1 MIRETIIFSSIIFV
15 LMGGSVQTQV
25 SVAEAMAQAGQTP
38 GSVEEFV
45 QQFYFEGVP
54 YDQAS
59 QYGQDAVP
67 KLLAMLNDPKE
78 KAYRSN
84 IIVTLG
90 IIGDDRA
97 VEPMLN
103 VLEGGGDQLKPE
115 DFAAKSSVLM
125 SLGYL
130 INKSQNEKALAYLK
144 SHTTPEGWQGSQ
156 LTTAEG
162 LQASTDER
170 SQQLS
175 TLAVIG
181 LALSGHP
188 EAKTTLRSL
197 GENVKAMGTTKFA
210 KQMGSVVDE
219 AMKAHETIAKDGL
232 AAYYQKAKR

>member
-1 MIRETIIFSSIIFV
+1 MIRQAILFFSIIFV
-15 LMGGSVQTQV
+15 FMGGSVHTQV
-25 SVAEAMAQAGQTP
+25 SVSEAMTSADQAP

-45 QQFYFEGVP
+45 HQIYFEGVP
-54 YDQAS
+54 YKQAS
-59 QYGQDAVP
+59 QYGQDDVP
-67 KLLAMLNDPKE
+67 KLLAMLKDPNE

-97 VEPMLN
+97 VEPMID
-103 VLEGGGDQLKPE
+103 VLESDGDRLMPE

-144 SHTTPEGWQGSQ
+144 THTTPEGWQGSKMI
-156 LTTAEG
+156 TAEG

-188 EAKTTLRSL
+188 EAKNALRSL
-197 GENVKAMGTTKFA
+197 EENVKAMGPTTFA
-210 KQMGSVVDE
+210 KQMNSVVDE
-219 AMKAHETIAKDGL
+219 AMKAHEFIAKEGL

>member
-1 MIRETIIFSSIIFV
+1 MIRHTIVFYSIIVV
-15 LMGGSVQTQV
+15 LMGGGVYTTV
-25 SVAEAMAQAGQTP
+25 SVSEAMAASGN
-38 GSVEEFV
+38 VEEFV
-45 QQFYFEGVP
+45 QQIYFEGIP

-59 QYGQDAVP
+59 QYGQDDVP
-67 KLLAMLNDPKE
+67 KLLAMLNDPKN
-78 KAYRSN
+78 KSFQSN

-97 VEPMLN
+97 VEPMIE
-103 VLEGGGDQLKPE
+103 VLESNGDQLKQE

-144 SHTTPEGWQGSQ
+144 SHTTPEGWQGSKMIN
-156 LTTAEG
+156 AEG

-188 EAKTTLRSL
+188 EAKNALRSL
-197 GENVKAMGTTKFA
+197 GENVKAMGTTTFA
-210 KQMGSVVDE
+210 KQMSSVVDE
-219 AMKAHETIAKDGL
+219 AMKAHESIAKEGL
-232 AAYYQKAKR
+232 AAYYKKAKQ

>member
-1 MIRETIIFSSIIFV
+1 MIRHAILFFSIIFV
-15 LMGGSVQTQV
+15 LMGGSVHNQV
-25 SVAEAMAQAGQTP
+25 AVSGAMASNGQSP

-45 QQFYFEGVP
+45 QQIYFEGIP

-59 QYGQDAVP
+59 QYGQDDVP
-67 KLLAMLNDPKE
+67 KLLAMLKDPNE
-78 KAYRSN
+78 KAYQSN

-97 VEPMLN
+97 LEPMLE
-103 VLEGGGDQLKPE
+103 VLESDGDQLKPE

-144 SHTTPEGWQGSQ
+144 SHTTPEGWQGSK

-188 EAKTTLRSL
+188 EAKNTLRSL
-197 GENVKAMGTTKFA
+197 GENVKAMGPTTFA
-210 KQMGSVVDE
+210 KQMNSVVDE
-219 AMKAHETIAKDGL
+219 ALKAHESISKEGL
-232 AAYYQKAKR
+232 AAYYQKSKR

>member
-1 MIRETIIFSSIIFV
+1 MIRHIIMFYSIFFV
-15 LMGGSVQTQV
+15 LMGGSVHIQMSV
-25 SVAEAMAQAGQTP
+25 SEAMAAP
-38 GSVEEFV
+38 GNVEEFV
-45 QQFYFEGVP
+45 QEIYFEGIP
-54 YDQAS
+54 YEQAS
-59 QYGQDAVP
+59 QYGQDDVP
-67 KLLAMLNDPKE
+67 KLLAMLKDPNK

-97 VEPMLN
+97 VEPMLE
-103 VLEGGGDQLKPE
+103 VLDSAGDQFKPE

-188 EAKTTLRSL
+188 EAKNTLRSL
-197 GENVKAMGTTKFA
+197 GENVKALGPTKFA
-210 KQMGSVVDE
+210 KQMSSVVDE

>member
-1 MIRETIIFSSIIFV
+1 MIRHTIVFYSIIVV
-15 LMGGSVQTQV
+15 LMGGGVYTTV
-25 SVAEAMAQAGQTP
+25 SVSEAMAA
-38 GSVEEFV
+38 SENVEEFV
-45 QQFYFEGVP
+45 QQIYFEGIP

-59 QYGQDAVP
+59 QYGPDDVP
-67 KLLAMLNDPKE
+67 KLLAMLNDPKN
-78 KAYRSN
+78 KSFQSN

-97 VEPMLN
+97 VEPLIE
-103 VLEGGGDQLKPE
+103 VLESSGDQLKQE

-144 SHTTPEGWQGSQ
+144 SHTTPQGWQGSKMI
-156 LTTAEG
+156 TAEG

-188 EAKTTLRSL
+188 EAKNALRSL
-197 GENVKAMGTTKFA
+197 GENVKAMGPTTFA
-210 KQMGSVVDE
+210 KQMNSVVDE
-219 AMKAHETIAKDGL
+219 AMKAHETVAKEGL
-232 AAYYQKAKR
+232 AAYYQKAKQ

>member
-1 MIRETIIFSSIIFV
+1 MIRHAIMFFSIVLV
-15 LMGGSVQTQV
+15 LMGGSVHTQV
-25 SVAEAMAQAGQTP
+25 SVAEAMAPAGQTP
-38 GSVEEFV
+38 KNVEEFV
-45 QQFYFEGVP
+45 QQIYFEGVP
-54 YDQAS
+54 YEKAS
-59 QYGQDAVP
+59 QYGPDAVP
-67 KLLAMLNDPKE
+67 KLLAMLKDPNE

-97 VEPMLN
+97 LEPMLK
-103 VLEGGGDQLKPE
+103 VLESDGDQLKPE

-144 SHTTPEGWQGSQ
+144 SHTTPEGWQGSK

-188 EAKTTLRSL
+188 EAKNILRSL
-197 GENVKAMGTTKFA
+197 GENVKAMGTTTFA
-210 KQMGSVVDE
+210 RQMSSVVDE
-219 AMKAHETIAKDGL
+219 AMKAHEAIAKEGL
-232 AAYYQKAKR
+232 AAYYQKAKQ

>member
-1 MIRETIIFSSIIFV
+1 MIRQTIVFCSMIVVLLGGGVSTQLTFSEA
-15 LMGGSVQTQV
+15 
-25 SVAEAMAQAGQTP
+25 VAAP
-38 GSVEEFV
+38 GNVEEFV
-45 QQFYFEGVP
+45 QQIYFEGIP
-54 YDQAS
+54 YEQAS
-59 QYGQDAVP
+59 QYGQDDVP
-67 KLLAMLNDPKE
+67 KLLAMLKDS
-78 KAYRSN
+78 KAQLYQSN

-90 IIGDDRA
+90 IIGDERA
-97 VEPMLN
+97 VEPMLD
-103 VLEGGGDQLKPE
+103 VLESAGGQLKPE

-144 SHTTPEGWQGSQ
+144 SHTTPEGWQGSH

-197 GENVKAMGTTKFA
+197 GENVKAMGTTQFA
-210 KQMGSVVDE
+210 KQMSSVVDE
-219 AMKAHETIAKDGL
+219 AMKAHEAIAKEGL
-232 AAYYQKAKR
+232 AAYYQKSKQ